1 MLDGAFS
8 RGTTPTHIFP
18 IPEPLTMSD
27 LKDLTIAY
35 RQKNNNVIIKHWE
48 DLSSLD
54 GVDPETNIVVV
65 LSQADTLMFDPRVK
79 IVEVQIKASSI
90 GSDVFKIGD
99 YRLRLDDIFDEEEFN
114 LEN

>member
-27 LKDLTIAY
+27 LKDFTITY
-35 RQKNNNVIIKHWE
+35 RQKNKNVLVKYME
-48 DLSSLD
+48 DTSILR
-54 GVDPETNIVVV
+54 GINPETNIVVV
-65 LSQADTLMFDPRVK
+65 LSQADTLMFNPKVK
-79 IVEVQIKASSI
+79 IVEVQIKASSV
-90 GSDVFKIGD
+90 GSDVFKLGE
-99 YRLRLDDIFDEEEFN
+99 YRLRLDDTFDTNEFD

>member
-27 LKDLTIAY
+27 LKDFTITY
-35 RQKNNNVIIKHWE
+35 RQKNKNILIKHME
-48 DLSSLD
+48 DTSILD
-54 GVDPETNIVVV
+54 DVDPETNIVII
-65 LSQADTLMFDPRVK
+65 LSQADTLMFNPRVK
-79 IVEVQIKASSI
+79 IVEVQIKAHSH

-99 YRLRLDDIFDEEEFN
+99 YRLRLDDTFDTNEFD
-114 LEN
+114 LED